1 MYAVV
6 VVGRVVHENPC
17 VTLLSRAMAR
27 RAKDAGLCMTLLLF
41 GIDPVLPFVDF
52 VDALDVVDM
61 LDVSEHDV

>member
-41 GIDPVLPFVDF
+41 GIDPVLPFRLRRTVC
-52 VDALDVVDM
+52 DVVECHP
-61 LDVSEHDV
+61 L